1 MSTGWLVME
10 VSDGEE
16 HGETVSTSSQ
26 SPNLTEEGHDE
37 REALGV
43 DVGGEGVLPEVE
55 SVLLVDGHA
64 VV

>member
-1 MSTGWLVME
+1 MVRNTGKLSVPA
-10 VSDGEE
+10 
-16 HGETVSTSSQ
+16 T
-26 SPNLTEEGHDE
+26 NLTEEGHNE